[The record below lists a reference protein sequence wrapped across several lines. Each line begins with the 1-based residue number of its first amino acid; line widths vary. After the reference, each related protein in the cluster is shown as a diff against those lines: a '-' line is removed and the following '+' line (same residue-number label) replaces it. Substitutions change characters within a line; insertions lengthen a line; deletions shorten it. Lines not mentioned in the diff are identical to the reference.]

1 MCVGTY
7 KERYKYVYVPTL
19 CVCVCEGAGGA
30 MLLTMGGR
38 RGGWRICTITDM
50 YSNDGGQGGAQ
61 GCEAYEAKKKRENY
75 AVFYFSGKR
84 KMFIYYL

>member
-1 MCVGTY
+1 
-7 KERYKYVYVPTL
+7 
-19 CVCVCEGAGGA
+19 
-30 MLLTMGGR
+30 
-38 RGGWRICTITDM
+38 M

-61 GCEAYEAKKKRENY
+61 GCEAYEAKKKKENY